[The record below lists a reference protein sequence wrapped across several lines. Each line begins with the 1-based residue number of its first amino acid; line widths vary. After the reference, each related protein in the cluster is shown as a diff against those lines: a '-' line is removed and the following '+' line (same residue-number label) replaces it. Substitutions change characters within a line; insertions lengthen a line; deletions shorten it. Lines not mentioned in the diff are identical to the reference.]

1 MAQHSGFFN
10 AMESGG
16 VYDRTYNA
24 DDYTSNLAA
33 IISTGVRRSSE
44 DDLKVTASGLNV
56 SVNVGRAW
64 IDGRWYY
71 NDTVL
76 ALQTVTPP
84 TGALARK
91 DGVYLQANSNTAV
104 RSIQLVYKTGTPA
117 ATPAAPACVR
127 SGGIYEIQLAT
138 ITVQPNA
145 EAVTVT
151 DTRSKK
157 SVCGWITTPVGY
169 DDFFASYDNEFTE
182 WFDET
187 KDTLASVTLF
197 KQYLWSTTTSGTS
210 TTSVTFSIPQYD
222 STGTDIINVYV
233 NGLLQTPT
241 TDYTMSGSTITFTAG
256 KTAGTKIIVM
266 CYKSID
272 GSDLG
277 DVSDEITALQN
288 QVAALGNVNEYYYF
302 CTGSGDNAAISTA
315 VQTFLSGSTTDGKKA
330 KLHIV
335 GNFGS
340 SAAAAGSGTDS
351 VPYRWFNFYAADTN
365 RHITL
370 DFYNCKPI
378 TFTPASSTYNNIFYG
393 DNFSVEG
400 LTLTVNAPLHCI
412 GLAGASSKVKF
423 TDSKI
428 DITASWGGGVT
439 YFASAG
445 IFRDNEIT
453 VTNALGAA
461 AVFSLNSNNSLI
473 QIFGGVAL
481 AYTGVSN
488 GLGSAVFAVSSLTGA
503 AVSVFGARFPTK
515 AKTNF
520 YQSNSVY
527 MTSGTISA
535 YGIITALWISTTGT
549 SIVSISGTISNG
561 NI

>member
-117 ATPAAPACVR
+117 STPTAPACVR

-145 EAVTVT
+145 EGVTVT
-151 DTRSKK
+151 DTRANKTL
-157 SVCGWITTPVGY
+157 CGWITTPVGY

-197 KQYLWSTTTSGTS
+197 KQYLWSGTTSGAS

-241 TDYTMSGSTITFTAG
+241 TDYTLSGSTITFTAG

-277 DVSDEITALQN
+277 DVSDEITALQAGLYTRCCSDAE
-288 QVAALGNVNEYYYF
+288 AAYIIAGIPEAPASVTVNFDYSDNGRVLSVVMSYTVIEIDGEETVKTEYASF
-302 CTGSGDNAAISTA
+302 DMLTGQYVTTAAISDDVA
-315 VQTFLSGSTTDGKKA
+315 EFEDILKEKLADDVSNLPDQAGETDEEKKA
-330 KLHIV
+330 EVITWL
-335 GNFGS
+335 S
-340 SAAAAGSGTDS
+340 CTDH
-351 VPYRWFNFYAADTN
+351 V
-365 RHITL
+365 
-370 DFYNCKPI
+370 
-378 TFTPASSTYNNIFYG
+378 
-393 DNFSVEG
+393 
-400 LTLTVNAPLHCI
+400 
-412 GLAGASSKVKF
+412 
-423 TDSKI
+423 
-428 DITASWGGGVT
+428 DI
-439 YFASAG
+439 
-445 IFRDNEIT
+445 
-453 VTNALGAA
+453 
-461 AVFSLNSNNSLI
+461 
-473 QIFGGVAL
+473 
-481 AYTGVSN
+481 
-488 GLGSAVFAVSSLTGA
+488 
-503 AVSVFGARFPTK
+503 
-515 AKTNF
+515 
-520 YQSNSVY
+520 
-527 MTSGTISA
+527 MH
-535 YGIITALWISTTGT
+535 
-549 SIVSISGTISNG
+549 
-561 NI
+561 